1 MPEPTG
7 EGRGAGHPR
16 EPFLT
21 SQANGGLQVFEILMG
36 SWGSPWIGSESS
48 GLVTSTGGSK
58 FHAHHPAINSYQ
70 HLSWYVSDEG
80 PFKPFNLMFGLS
92 YNTSFAYQK
101 SSTRYTDSNA
111 EAFNLSKPTF
121 HPFIV
126 WKLVENVPS
135 LWPLIIH
142 YTRWNYLKSTSYP
155 EGNLGGKSYYIDGL
169 ISLLPLYPAP
179 MINLHARISMD
190 FHWRFLWLHP
200 GQE

>member
-1 MPEPTG
+1 MSWSLEQKRKLPLTAASVCRVNPVTMTIIPSLEGSDVISGKRFWNKYQIPFRLKIYNSWIVMLEPTG

-48 GLVTSTGGSK
+48 GLVTLTGGSK

-111 EAFNLSKPTF
+111 EAFNLSKPTS
-121 HPFIV
+121 HPFKV
-126 WKLVENVPS
+126 W
-135 LWPLIIH
+135 
-142 YTRWNYLKSTSYP
+142 
-155 EGNLGGKSYYIDGL
+155 
-169 ISLLPLYPAP
+169 
-179 MINLHARISMD
+179 
-190 FHWRFLWLHP
+190 
-200 GQE
+200 Q